1 MVPGKAETMPSG
13 LQVKNDILS
22 SHFIEESP
30 ILILFDV
37 IYVNYNSTGCL
48 IKSVDSL
55 LRFEH
60 AEDFLNVI
68 VVDNHST
75 DQIHRIKKIFP
86 NIKLILNPKNR
97 GFGSAVN
104 QALTYGSS
112 KYIILLNPDSIV
124 PKGFIKDCLR
134 FMEQNEQVGIMGPM
148 VLNAN
153 GSVQG
158 SARSFPT
165 PLTSLFGRN
174 SPITK
179 LFPNNSITR
188 SNILTW
194 RCFRNQPIEVD
205 WVSGAC
211 MIVRREAV
219 ETVGGFDER
228 FFLYWEDTDLCRRVK
243 DAGWK
248 IIYSPKL
255 KVTHFVGKSSK
266 YAPYHSIYQFHK
278 SCYYLWSKNTNLP
291 LSILLPFAFL
301 SLMIRGIIAVLYHYL
316 SSLRF
321 RIINNKV
328 CNFSLKDIIYS
339 IYCLFIMERC
349 ERRKKILKLTTHKKI
364 KVLHIITRLI
374 VGGAQ
379 ENTIYSAE
387 LMNGKEYNV
396 HVLSGR
402 QTGPEGSLIEDA
414 RKRGV
419 QLNIQDN
426 LVREISPLKD
436 IFAFFQLLK
445 FIRNNRYDIV
455 HTHSSKAGIL
465 GRWAAWLNRVPV
477 IVHTVHGWGFH
488 RYQHPVVRQFY
499 ILAERLSALITD
511 RLIAVTKKDIE
522 KGVAAGIGSK
532 KQYALIRSGID
543 LNQFSI
549 DNSRKSVIRAGLGI
563 PENAIVIGTVTRLSV
578 QKAPHVFIETAAIVN
593 ERSPDT
599 FFVIV
604 GGGTLQGELERL
616 AEKMGIGGRVL
627 FTGIRD
633 DVQDVLHAFD
643 IFMLT
648 SLWEG
653 LPRVIPQAIAS
664 GVPVIASRV
673 DGNVEII
680 NHNENGLLVAP
691 RDAKGFADAAIDLV
705 NNREKS
711 IRIQN
716 HAAKNI
722 GEYSVYKMV
731 RKIDELYKLELLKK

>member
-1 MVPGKAETMPSG
+1 
-13 LQVKNDILS
+13 
-22 SHFIEESP
+22 
-30 ILILFDV
+30 
-37 IYVNYNSTGCL
+37 
-48 IKSVDSL
+48 
-55 LRFEH
+55 
-60 AEDFLNVI
+60 
-68 VVDNHST
+68 
-75 DQIHRIKKIFP
+75 
-86 NIKLILNPKNR
+86 
-97 GFGSAVN
+97 
-104 QALTYGSS
+104 
-112 KYIILLNPDSIV
+112 
-124 PKGFIKDCLR
+124 
-134 FMEQNEQVGIMGPM
+134 MGPM

-179 LFPNNSITR
+179 LYPNNSITR

-194 RCFRNQPIEVD
+194 RSFNNQPVEVD

-211 MIVRREAV
+211 MVVRRAAL

-228 FFLYWEDTDLCRRVK
+228 FFLYWEDTDLCRRIK
-243 DAGWK
+243 NAGWK
-248 IIYSPKL
+248 IIYFPKI

-278 SCYYLWSKNTNLP
+278 SCYYLWSKNTKLP

-301 SLMIRGIIAVLYHYL
+301 SLMIRGLIAVLYHYL
-316 SSLRF
+316 NYIRF
-321 RIINNKV
+321 RIIDKKGYSL
-328 CNFSLKDIIYS
+328 SLKNIIFK
-339 IYCLFIMERC
+339 IYCLFVM
-349 ERRKKILKLTTHKKI
+349 KKGNINEKRLTSDQK

-387 LMNGKEYNV
+387 LMDGKEYNV
-396 HVLSGR
+396 DVLSGS
-402 QTGPEGSLIEDA
+402 QTGPEGSLIENA
-414 RKRGV
+414 IKRGV
-419 QLNIQDN
+419 RLTIQDS

-436 IFAFFQLLK
+436 IVAFLQLLK
-445 FIRNNRYDIV
+445 FIRYNRYDIV

-465 GRWAAWLNRVPV
+465 GRWAAWLNGVPI

-522 KGVAAGIGSK
+522 KGVAAGIGVR

-543 LNQFSI
+543 LKQFSVN
-549 DNSRKSVIRAGLGI
+549 DSRKAAIRAELGI

-604 GGGTLQGELERL
+604 GGGPLQDELERL
-616 AEKMGIGGRVL
+616 AEKLGISGRVL

-673 DGNVEII
+673 DGNAEII
-680 NHNENGLLVAP
+680 NHNENGLLVEP
-691 RDAKGFADAAIDLV
+691 RDANGFAEDAIDLI
-705 NNREKS
+705 NNREKALR
-711 IRIQN
+711 IRN
-716 HAAKNI
+716 NATKNI
-722 GEYSVYKMV
+722 GEYNVHKMV
-731 RKIDELYKLELLKK
+731 GNIEDLYKLEFSKK